1 MCIAILNTSGKL
13 NEESIFNSWNNN
25 DQGGGL
31 LWTSGGAL
39 FSYKTYKY
47 NKFLKKYNELRSD
60 NKTGKIVL
68 HFRIATSGHEK
79 YTNLHPFF
87 VNANLGFV
95 HNGIIQGLGNQQHS
109 DTYQFN
115 EMLQKLP
122 SNFLTCPTQLE
133 FIKKYI
139 GGSKLVFL
147 NSSDQYTII
156 NEKAGHW
163 DGANWYS
170 NNSYECSLDYY
181 YYGNKKVT
189 KKQNFSI
196 DWDSVDDYLT
206 KKSGATKEDNMDY
219 LADYWYN
226 ADPITVK
233 TFLEY
238 TGKDINDLDFQN
250 FMEELAVYYDTA
262 DLKRLLYIFKEEETQ
277 EYFA

>member
-1 MCIAILNTSGKL
+1 MCIAILNTSGKIT
-13 NEESIFNSWNNN
+13 EESIFNSWNNN

-39 FSYKTYKY
+39 HSYKTYKY
-47 NKFLKKYNELRSD
+47 NKFLKKYNEIRA
-60 NKTGKIVL
+60 NKNTGKIVL

-95 HNGIIQGLGNQQHS
+95 HNGIISGLGNQQHS

-122 SNFLTCPTQLE
+122 ENFLNCSATNEL
-133 FIKKYI
+133 IKKYI

-147 NSSDQYTII
+147 NSADQHTIV
-156 NEKAGHW
+156 NENLGHW

-170 NNSYECSLDYY
+170 NDSYTCNLDFY
-181 YYGNKKVT
+181 YYGSQKIT
-189 KKQNFSI
+189 KNAPDKFTY
-196 DWDSVDDYLT
+196 DWDDIDTRLT
-206 KKSGATKEDNMDY
+206 SNNSKEDNLNY

-226 ADPITVK
+226 SDNITTK
-233 TFLEY
+233 KFLEY
-238 TGKDINDLDFQN
+238 TGKCIDDLDFQN
-250 FMEELAVYYDTA
+250 FMEELAVYYDTS
-262 DLKRLLYIFKEEETQ
+262 DLKKLLYIFKQEENQ